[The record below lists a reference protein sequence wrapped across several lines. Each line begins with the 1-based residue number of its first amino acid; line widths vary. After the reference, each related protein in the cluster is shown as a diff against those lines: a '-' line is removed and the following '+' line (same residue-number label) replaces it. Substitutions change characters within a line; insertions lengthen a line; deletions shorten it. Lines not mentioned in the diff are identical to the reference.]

1 MFLKTSKSL
10 LKISNLK
17 ILRNASTSSSHLSPK
32 TKNLLDKLLNGDRAS
47 LAQSITL
54 IESSLAEEKVQARQL
69 ISLVQESVKSKDTF
83 RIGLTG
89 PPGAGKST
97 FIELFGTYLTEN
109 GHKVAVLA
117 VDPSSSRTGGSLL
130 GDKTRMTELSRN
142 KNAFIRPSPNR
153 GHLGGVARTTNE
165 SILLCEACGYD
176 IVLVETVGVGQ
187 AEHLVA
193 DMVDALCLIL
203 PPAAGD
209 ELQGIKRGIVEQ
221 CDLVMIN
228 KSDGDLMA
236 AANRTRA
243 EYLSALK
250 FMQPKSKNW
259 KTQVMKMS
267 AKTNLGIDEVWDT
280 LTEFKETMIRFD
292 EFEKRRNDQQ
302 AAWMWHYIHFRL
314 IEVRNSQNIE
324 NNAQMYLWFSWFQAF
339 KSSRHLKEKQA
350 EFESRVFEGSLNPG
364 VAADLLLAEFWN
376 HQSHK

>member
-1 MFLKTSKSL
+1 MFLKTSNL
-10 LKISNLK
+10 LKISKSTLNLTSF
-17 ILRNASTSSSHLSPK
+17 RNASSNLSPK
-32 TKNLLDKLLNGDRAS
+32 TQYLLDKLLQGDRAS

-69 ISLVQESVKSKDTF
+69 ISLVQESCKSKDTF

-97 FIELFGTYLTEN
+97 FIELFGTYLTEI

-165 SILLCEACGYD
+165 SIMLCEACGYN

-187 AEHLVA
+187 AEYLVA

-250 FMQPKSKNW
+250 FMQPKSKHW
-259 KTQVMKMS
+259 KTQVLKMS
-267 AKTNLGIDEVWDT
+267 AKTNLGIDEVWET
-280 LTEFKETMIRFD
+280 LTDFKKTMISRD
-292 EFEKRRNDQQ
+292 EFAKRRNDQR
-302 AAWMWHYIHFRL
+302 AAWMWHYIQFRL
-314 IEVRNSQNIE
+314 IEVQNSQTLKI
-324 NNAQMYLWFSWFQAF
+324 NAKIISSAF
-339 KSSRHLKEKQA
+339 RLSNL
-350 EFESRVFEGSLNPG
+350 
-364 VAADLLLAEFWN
+364 VAT
-376 HQSHK
+376 